1 MTANPPQ
8 GVIYASIERDNRH
21 RWHPVIEIRVRG
33 QQVTAMTGLQGY
45 PTRVQAEKA
54 ASAEARRLEKG
65 R

>member
-1 MTANPPQ
+1 MTDTTPQ
-8 GVIYASIERDNRH
+8 GTIYASIERDNRH

-33 QQVTAMTGLQGY
+33 QQVTAMTGLRGY
-45 PTRVQAEKA
+45 PTRTQAEMA